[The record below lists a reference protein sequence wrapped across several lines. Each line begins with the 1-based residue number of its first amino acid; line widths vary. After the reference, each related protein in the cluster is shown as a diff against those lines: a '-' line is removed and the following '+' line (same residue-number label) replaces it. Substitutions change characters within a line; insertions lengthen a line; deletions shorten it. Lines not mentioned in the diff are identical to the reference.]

1 METYDKIAYRN
12 DLKARLRTFSLKLI
26 ELTQKTSYSLESKVF
41 ITQLLRSGTSTYAN
55 YRASCRS
62 RSKAEFFS
70 KLSIVVEEAVET
82 EMWLDLVIASKL
94 NDSNLAKELQNES
107 LEILKDYGKSQ
118 KKCKPSMMTDKPI
131 LQSLNPS
138 IYDNKH

>member
-1 METYDKIAYRN
+1 METYDKIAYRS

-70 KLSIVVEEAVET
+70 KLSIVVEEA
-82 EMWLDLVIASKL
+82 LY
-94 NDSNLAKELQNES
+94 
-107 LEILKDYGKSQ
+107 LEFYSF
-118 KKCKPSMMTDKPI
+118 SR
-131 LQSLNPS
+131 
-138 IYDNKH
+138 

>member
-1 METYDKIAYRN
+1 METYDKIAYRS

-70 KLSIVVEEAVET
+70 KLSIVVEEADET

-94 NDSNLAKELQNES
+94 NDSVLAKELRDES
-107 LEILKDYGKSQ
+107 LEILKIMAKARKNANLS
-118 KKCKPSMMTDKPI
+118 
-131 LQSLNPS
+131 
-138 IYDNKH
+138 

>member
-1 METYDKIAYRN
+1 METYDKIAYRE

-26 ELTQKTSYSLESKVF
+26 ELTQKTSYSLESKVL

-55 YRASCRS
+55 YRATCRS

-70 KLSIVVEEAVET
+70 KLSIVVEEADET

-94 NDSNLAKELQNES
+94 NDSVLAKELRNES
-107 LEILKDYGKSQ
+107 LEILKIMAKARKNANLS
-118 KKCKPSMMTDKPI
+118 
-131 LQSLNPS
+131 
-138 IYDNKH
+138 